1 MVTAKQKIKE
11 MKQHHKIEIF
21 TANCPLCKQVID
33 DIEIG
38 KCEGCIQIVYNVNEV
53 TEEIHKKI
61 NDYDV
66 TAVPTIVVDGNIKVV
81 GVPNFPWICGQDLYE
96 KLKAD
101 YPLKK

>member
-1 MVTAKQKIKE
+1 

-38 KCEGCIQIVYNVNEV
+38 KCEGCTQIVYNVNEV

-66 TAVPTIVVDGNIKVV
+66 IAVPTIVVDGNIKVV

-96 KLKAD
+96 KLNAD

>member
-1 MVTAKQKIKE
+1 

-38 KCEGCIQIVYNVNEV
+38 KCKDCIQIVYNVNEV
-53 TEEIHKKI
+53 TEELRKKI
-61 NDYDV
+61 NNYGV
-66 TAVPTIVVDGNIKVV
+66 TAVPTIVVDDKIKVV
-81 GVPNFPWICGQDLYE
+81 GVPNFPWICNPDLHE

-101 YPLKK
+101 YTLKK